1 MPDLRQFASKAGLN
15 LSGFPAGQQTQIVN
29 ALSAAFS
36 SGYLNGYRQG
46 TAESPENDD

>member
-1 MPDLRQFASKAGLN
+1 MPDLRQLASKSGLN

-36 SGYLNGYRQG
+36 SGYLNGFRSG
-46 TAESPENDD
+46 LEEAKSDD